1 MQPHV
6 YWIDNHQGGRLGIM
20 ARPRGGEW
28 LETDMAA
35 LRAMGVD
42 VVVSLLTEGEEF
54 ELDLLPEADACMV
67 NQMEFLG
74 FPIVDRHVP
83 TLNAETAAF
92 IQTLSNRYAN
102 GKTIVIHCRLGV
114 GRSALM
120 AASLLAMTGMLED
133 TAFTRIEQVRGCRVP
148 DTPEQQMWVRLF
160 ADTYIRQS
168 AGHEEFAN
176 VTEGKELWEAL
187 FDTRQRGEH
196 ESDWPQE
203 GYRATLEP
211 LLTRRL
217 LAEAERQGVDLETL
231 INRWLSEKLQEI
243 N

>member
-1 MQPHV
+1 
-6 YWIDNHQGGRLGIM
+6 
-20 ARPRGGEW
+20 
-28 LETDMAA
+28 
-35 LRAMGVD
+35 MGVD

-67 NQMEFLG
+67 NQMEFLA

-92 IQTLSNRYAN
+92 IQTLSNRYTT
-102 GKTIVIHCRLGV
+102 GKTMVIHCRLGV

-120 AASLLAMTGMLED
+120 AASVLAMTGMPEA
-133 TAFTRIEQVRGCRVP
+133 TAFARIEQVRGCQVP

-168 AGHEEFAN
+168 AAHEEFAN
-176 VTEGKELWEAL
+176 VTESEGLWEAL
-187 FDTRQRGEH
+187 FDTTQRASEH
-196 ESDWPQE
+196 DSDWSQQ
-203 GYRATLEP
+203 GYQATLEP
-211 LLTRRL
+211 LLTRKL
-217 LAEAERQGVDLETL
+217 LAEAEKQGVDLETL
-231 INRWLSEKLQEI
+231 INRWLSEKLQES